1 MIMFSCIVSLIL
13 LMLCIIRKNSKLTFY
28 LLFTWMWILF
38 AFNHANADFR
48 MYRSIYYGTLSVS
61 SMEYGFVILCKIF
74 RNLGFNYN
82 MFLAVYS
89 FVGLTL
95 IKKTIFKYSKNIS
108 LTLALYFIFPFIF
121 DVIQIRNFMAF
132 AIVIYAIKYLID
144 ENEKNIKKYIF
155 LVLIASMFHSFSIIA
170 LAFIFL
176 NKFNSSK
183 SILISFLIISGLV
196 IILRNGLLVD
206 ILSKVLNSDKV
217 AAYFIDSRY
226 MPGFKTSLLSIMIC
240 LLMFMISRLIYN
252 KNAFSSLT
260 YQIFVFILILIP
272 LLFYNATIMR
282 FQRSMLI
289 LLYIGFSNN
298 IKIRT
303 LKNKYIYNK
312 KNMFI
317 SLLFIILITLWVDT
331 FILSIN
337 NQKTTIY
344 PVLRDNYF
352 VEIFNEK
359 E

>member
-1 MIMFSCIVSLIL
+1 MFSCIVSVIL
-13 LMLCIIRKNSKLTFY
+13 VILCILKKNSKFTFY

-48 MYRSIYYGTLSVS
+48 MYRSIYNGTLSVS
-61 SMEYGFVILCKIF
+61 SMEYGFVLLCKIF

-82 MFLAVYS
+82 MFLALYS

-108 LTLALYFIFPFIF
+108 LALALYFIFPFVF

-132 AIVIYAIKYLID
+132 AIVIYSLKYLLD
-144 ENEKNIKKYIF
+144 EKEKNLKKYIL
-155 LVLIASMFHSFSIIA
+155 LVLLASTFHTFSIIA
-170 LAFIFL
+170 LAFMFL

-183 SILISFLIISGLV
+183 SILISFLVITGIV

-226 MPGFKTSLLSIMIC
+226 MPGLKTSLFSIAIC
-240 LLMFMISRLIYN
+240 LLMYIISYLIYKKN
-252 KNAFSSLT
+252 KNSFSSLT
-260 YQIFVFILILIP
+260 YQIFIFILILIP

-282 FQRSMLI
+282 FPRAMLI

-298 IKIRT
+298 IRNRT
-303 LKNKYIYNK
+303 RENKYTYNK
-312 KNMFI
+312 KNMFV
-317 SLLFIILITLWVDT
+317 SLLFVILITLWVDT
-331 FILSIN
+331 FIISIH
-337 NQKTTIY
+337 NQKSTVY

-352 VEIFNEK
+352 VEIFKEK